1 MPRELLEQHPR
12 ALRRAATILLACAA
26 LALLAVSAPAGAR
39 AADRS
44 KLDRVERKVVKKLN
58 RIRGRAGLPA
68 LRRNRALAR
77 SADFHSRDMLAAD
90 FFAHPS
96 SNGDSM
102 ATRVRSYKPARRLG
116 EVLAYVPG
124 GKSRGQAKAV
134 VRMWMRSPGHRASIL
149 TRSFRRVGVAR
160 RSGRIGRSRVT
171 VFTTDFA
178 SAR

>member
-1 MPRELLEQHPR
+1 MPSVLLETHLR
-12 ALRRAATILLACAA
+12 ALLRATTMLLVCAA
-26 LALLAVSAPAGAR
+26 MALPAVLAPAGAEAR
-39 AADRS
+39 DRS
-44 KLDRVERKVVKKLN
+44 RLDRVERKVVKKLN

-68 LRRNRALAR
+68 LRLNRALTR

-102 ATRVRSYKPARRLG
+102 ATRVRSYKRAKRLG
-116 EVLAYVPG
+116 EILAYVPG

-134 VRMWMRSPGHRASIL
+134 VRMWMRSPSHRASIL